1 MRWLR
6 FLVGLLI
13 AVTIHALLNSLF
25 PNALA
30 FFDPYLILVIYYAMG
45 GHLFGA
51 IWAGLIAGAVQDAY
65 SGSIFGLHAFSLT
78 LCGYL
83 VAWISSRLVLR
94 GPLAFAGALLGSV
107 VLNELIIF
115 ILVNILRR
123 QAIDLFEQAL
133 VVKTLLTCLLGIL
146 IYQLLSLFLREE
158 PIEATRPPSG
168 W

>member
-6 FLVGLLI
+6 FIVGLVI

-78 LCGYL
+78 LVGYL
-83 VAWISSRLVLR
+83 VAYINSRLVLR

-107 VLNELIIF
+107 VVNELVIF
-115 ILVNILRR
+115 GLVNILRR
-123 QAIDLFEQAL
+123 QSIELFEQVL

-146 IYQLLSLFLREE
+146 IYQMIGLFLREE
-158 PIEATRPPSG
+158 PIEATRTPSG

>member
-6 FLVGLLI
+6 FVIGLVL

-78 LCGYL
+78 LVGYL
-83 VAWISSRLVLR
+83 VAVINSRLVLR

-107 VLNELIIF
+107 IVNELIIF
-115 ILVNILRR
+115 GLVNILRR
-123 QAIDLFEQAL
+123 QTIELFEQAL
-133 VVKTLLTCLLGIL
+133 LVKTILTCLLGIL
-146 IYQLLSLFLREE
+146 IYQLVGIFLREE
-158 PIEATRPPSG
+158 PIEATRAPSG